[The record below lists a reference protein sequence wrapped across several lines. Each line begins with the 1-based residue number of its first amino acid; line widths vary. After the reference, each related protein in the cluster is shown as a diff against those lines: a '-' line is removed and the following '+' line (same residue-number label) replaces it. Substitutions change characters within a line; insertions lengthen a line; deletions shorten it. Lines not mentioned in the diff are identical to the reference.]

1 MDSDDASLV
10 RELEALMLCRRDCPM
25 MKPRSSEQWVEGCL
39 DIEHV
44 ELRHETKWT
53 HLKFKG
59 QLAPGSPLGVVVGSY
74 RRRRRSD
81 ERFLQSESMER
92 RERTYVECSSGIDQ
106 RLRDRVIFEDDGD
119 VESFDVG
126 PIDPFWCISFCEGES
141 VD

>member
-1 MDSDDASLV
+1 
-10 RELEALMLCRRDCPM
+10 MLCRRDCPM

-106 RLRDRVIFEDDGD
+106 RLRDRVIFEEDGD